1 MAEETNPPV
10 EAQPEEQP
18 MMKFAELEAMVEQ
31 QKAEDQDKGLEV
43 STGQEEPQAQPGQ
56 VAEDPIAKALTESG
70 FKSVEELV
78 KSQKEGHATITKL
91 SQERA
96 ALQRDMEAMA
106 AFPKMLQNAAQQ
118 GRSQAQPQ
126 PPQGQPDSLTLELF
140 KDMAPFVDQ
149 LVAARAE
156 EIAGTVVEKKLFEK
170 TQLQKE
176 ADLKKN
182 DPEYDSVK
190 PFMIHY
196 LKNNPHIDVLP
207 NAFEIAYP
215 AAKKFREEYLR
226 KQSENTTNMAFSNL
240 LPGVPVDKIKEAFKS
255 FLIQQG
261 VTGQPGE
268 SQAPTQQAPQV
279 NPTSYVPPAGANT
292 PPMTQKSINYDSEI
306 ATRMKGKITPDFVDE
321 ISDLSWAKAMQPQ
334 SQSVNRP
341 RR

>member
-10 EAQPEEQP
+10 EEQTEQP
-18 MMKFAELEAMVEQ
+18 MMTFTQLEESIDQA
-31 QKAEDQDKGLEV
+31 KAQEDKGSESV
-43 STGQEEPQAQPGQ
+43 GQEQPPEGQGQ
-56 VAEDPIAKALTESG
+56 VVADPVAQALAESG

-106 AFPKMLQNAAQQ
+106 AFPQMLQKQVQQ
-118 GRSQAQPQ
+118 GRPQVQQ

-156 EIAGTVVEKKLFEK
+156 EIAGTVVEKKLHEK

-176 ADLKKN
+176 AQLRKD

-190 PFMIHY
+190 PFMMEY
-196 LKNNPHIDVLP
+196 LKRNPHIDIHP
-207 NAFEIAYP
+207 DAFDMAYP
-215 AAKKFREEYLR
+215 TAKKIREEYLR
-226 KQSENTTNMAFSNL
+226 RQAANTSNMALSSLF
-240 LPGVPVDKIKEAFKS
+240 GGTVPVEEIKTALEVVLRKS
-255 FLIQQG
+255 GL
-261 VTGQPGE
+261 GQPVP
-268 SQAPTQQAPQV
+268 QAQQHTPQI

-292 PPMTQKSINYDSEI
+292 PPMTQKTVNFDSEI
-306 ATRMKGKITPDFVDE
+306 ASRMKGKITSDLVDE
-321 ISDLSWAKAMQPQ
+321 ITDLAWQKALSQPT
-334 SQSVNRP
+334 SQNDNRP